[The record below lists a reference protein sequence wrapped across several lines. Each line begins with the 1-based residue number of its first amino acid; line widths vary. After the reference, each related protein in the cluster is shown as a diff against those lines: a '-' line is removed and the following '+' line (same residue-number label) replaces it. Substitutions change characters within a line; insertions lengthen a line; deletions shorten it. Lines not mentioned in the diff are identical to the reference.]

1 MLLLPEGCTTQAFCN
16 IVQPKGKAASILTR
30 LGDGNLLTQ
39 PAQND

>member
-1 MLLLPEGCTTQAFCN
+1 MLFLPEVCTTQSFGK

-39 PAQND
+39 PAQKD